1 MIREVLTNPKEHD
14 KDNFIYLVHGFLDGN
29 GNGISPHELK
39 EKVQRVR
46 DPSQFYRASLIGHLD
61 ERAAKERFGYHGD
74 INQSGT
80 FGNIG
85 LILDPTNEDSLYIAW
100 NCDLGSPWDPEQL
113 REYALKNRGK
123 RKYPLA
129 LLTQTVGPE
138 TIKYNELILKGDK
151 DTAVK
156 GVFFRGD
163 DAKIRDKIKM
173 LTDITCEAVQ
183 SEVPVVE
190 LVAYPR
196 PSYEE
201 IEDPEQRKLTQS
213 CDMLGSQSQIMQA
226 QYEFHNPDHGRARF
240 GGGLISDTGRDYS
253 RVQFDSKKYEGLIKR
268 IKIK

>member
-1 MIREVLTNPKEHD
+1 MIREVLTNPKEHN
-14 KDNFIYLVHGFLDGN
+14 KDDFIYLVHGLLDRN
-29 GNGISPHELK
+29 GNGISPQELK
-39 EKVQRVR
+39 EKVQWVN

-61 ERAAKERFGYHGD
+61 ERVAKERFGYRRD

-80 FGNIG
+80 FGDIG

-100 NCDLGSPWDPEQL
+100 NCDLGSPGDPEQL

-123 RKYPLA
+123 RKYPFE
-129 LLTQTVGPE
+129 LLTQTVGPKGRE
-138 TIKYNELILKGDK
+138 YNELILKGDK

-163 DAKIRDKIKM
+163 DANTKDKARM

-190 LVAYPR
+190 LPQYPR

-201 IEDPEQRKLTQS
+201 IEDPEQRKLAQS
-213 CDMLGSQSQIMQA
+213 FDMLGSQNQIMQA
-226 QYEFHNPDHGRARF
+226 HLEFEDPNHYRDRFEIRA
-240 GGGLISDTGRDYS
+240 ISPWR
-253 RVQFDSKKYEGLIKR
+253 
-268 IKIK
+268 